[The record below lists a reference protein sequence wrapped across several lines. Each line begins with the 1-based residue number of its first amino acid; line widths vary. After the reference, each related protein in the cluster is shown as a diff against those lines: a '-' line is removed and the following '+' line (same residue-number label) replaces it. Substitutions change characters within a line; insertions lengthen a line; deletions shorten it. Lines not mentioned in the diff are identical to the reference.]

1 MTFLPF
7 GEALRPAVFLE
18 RPNRFLCRVLLDGP
32 PGSPMGD
39 PVEAHLPDPGRLTEL
54 LVTGRR
60 VMVAPAASPERRTR
74 WTMAL
79 VRTPAGDGWVS
90 VDTTLPNRLLARA
103 FAEAGAEAGAGATA
117 GRRDA
122 LSELP
127 GWRLDRAEAVFGASR
142 FDFLLRGPGPERH
155 GRGMILEAKSVT
167 LVEDGRAL
175 FPDAV
180 TARGARHVRE
190 MAELARGGMPA
201 TVIFVVQREDADSIE
216 AAWEIDPDFAD
227 ALAEAREAGVRV
239 IGRRCRVTPEGV
251 TLLPDSVP
259 VLEPSNPGG
268 PGG

>member
-1 MTFLPF
+1 
-7 GEALRPAVFLE
+7 
-18 RPNRFLCRVLLDGP
+18 
-32 PGSPMGD
+32 MGD
-39 PVEAHLPDPGRLTEL
+39 PVEAHLPDPGRLQEL
-54 LVTGRR
+54 LITGRR
-60 VMVAPAASPERRTR
+60 VMVAPADSPNRRTR

-90 VDTTLPNRLLARA
+90 LDTTLPNRLLARA
-103 FAEAGAEAGAGATA
+103 FAEAAGDTGAP
-117 GRRDA
+117 DA

-142 FDFLLRGPGPERH
+142 FDFLLADEG

-259 VLEPSNPGG
+259 VLEPSGSGG
-268 PGG
+268 